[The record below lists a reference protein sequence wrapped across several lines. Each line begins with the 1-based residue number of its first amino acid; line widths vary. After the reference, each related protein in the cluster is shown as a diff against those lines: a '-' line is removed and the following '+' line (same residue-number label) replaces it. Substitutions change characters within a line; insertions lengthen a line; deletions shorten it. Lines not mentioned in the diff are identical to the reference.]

1 MIKKVTLFALTLFL
15 GTVGSAQKYEAVKNA
30 LMLNKR
36 EEALKAFDKESANEK
51 FYSKPEGYL
60 VKATLYAGLSLD
72 SAKAAEADKNRTT
85 AMEAFNKYKEADPE
99 MKLLEDPIYKNA
111 PYQLYAAYFNSGVAD
126 INTKSYE
133 SAYDKFKNVVDLS
146 DVLIAKKINL
156 PGPIDTN
163 ANYYA
168 GILAETVK
176 KVDEAA
182 KYNTRLA
189 DLKVHEPKDS
199 TVYQSLVRYYA
210 GKNDDANFEKY
221 KALGKQLY
229 PQSPFF
235 SYSKLDFAIG
245 SSNNFDEKVAN
256 LEKIVASSPD
266 DYNANLA
273 LAEAIFQ
280 RLDQAKEGEAK
291 PANAAELETK
301 MIATLKKA
309 SSLKPDELQPLL
321 LLGDH
326 YKSKTDALEDVMR
339 TAEKDM
345 DAKGAKATA
354 ADKQKYADAKKAYI
368 AQYALSSES
377 FEKAADMLSKVGT
390 LDNVQKRQY
399 FIIAG
404 NLAQYYFFIGQD
416 AKGADKAKYNA
427 LEKKYD
433 TLYKS
438 LK

>member
-1 MIKKVTLFALTLFL
+1 MIKKVTLFASVLFL
-15 GTVGSAQKYEAVKNA
+15 GTVAFAQKYEAVKNA
-30 LMLNKR
+30 LMLNKHD
-36 EEALKAFDKESANEK
+36 EAMKAFEKESANDK
-51 FYSKPEGYL
+51 FYSKPEGYII
-60 VKATLYAGLSLD
+60 KAALYAGLSLD
-72 SAKAAEADKNRTT
+72 SAKAAEADKNRAT
-85 AMEAFNKYKEADPE
+85 AMEAFNKYKEADPG

-126 INTKSYE
+126 INTKNYE

-182 KYNTRLA
+182 KYNARLA

-245 SSNNFDEKVAN
+245 GSSNFEEKIAN

-280 RLDQAKEGEAK
+280 KLDQAKEGEPK

-309 SSLKPDELQPLL
+309 STLKPTDMQPLL
-321 LLGDH
+321 LMGDH
-326 YKSKTDALEDVMR
+326 YKAKADALEDVMR
-339 TAEKDM
+339 AAEKDM

-377 FEKAADMLSKVGT
+377 FEKAADMLSKVNP

-399 FIIAG
+399 YIIAG
-404 NLAQYYFFIGQD
+404 NLAQYYFFVGQD
-416 AKGADKAKYNA
+416 AKGADKAKYSA

>member
-1 MIKKVTLFALTLFL
+1 MMKKLFL
-15 GTVGSAQKYEAVKNA
+15 IGVAVMSAAAGYAQKYDGIKAALLTNNLAEAH
-30 LMLNKR
+30 
-36 EEALKAFDKESANEK
+36 KAYDKESTNEK
-51 FYSKPEGYL
+51 FFSKPEGYIIKTYL
-60 VKATLYAGLSLD
+60 FAADALD
-72 SAKAAEADKNRTT
+72 SSKAADAEKNRE
-85 AMEAFNKYKEADPE
+85 EAFAAFSKYREMDPS
-99 MKLLEDPIYKNA
+99 MKDLDTYKNA

-126 INTKSYE
+126 INAKNYE
-133 SAYDKFKNVVDLS
+133 AAYNKFKNVVDLS

-176 KVDEAA
+176 KTDEAA

-199 TVYQSLVRYYA
+199 TIYQSLVRYYA
-210 GKNDDANFEKY
+210 AKNDDANFEKY
-221 KALGKQLY
+221 KALGKELY

-235 SYSKLDFAIG
+235 SYNKLDFAIG
-245 SSNNFDEKVAN
+245 GSSSFEEKVAN
-256 LEKIVASSPD
+256 LEKIVASTPD

-273 LAEAIFQ
+273 LGEAIFEK
-280 RLDQAKEGEAK
+280 LDRSKEGEAK
-291 PANAAELETK
+291 PANYDELEGK
-301 MIATLKKA
+301 MITALKKA
-309 SSLKPDELQPLL
+309 SSIKSSEIQPILL
-321 LLGDH
+321 MGDH
-326 YKSKTDALEDVMR
+326 YMSKASSLEDAMR
-339 TAEKDM
+339 AAEKELDG
-345 DAKGAKATA
+345 KGAKATA
-354 ADKQKYADAKKAYI
+354 ADKQKYADAKKAYVDE
-368 AQYALSSES
+368 YALAAEN
-377 FEKAADMLSKVGT
+377 FEKAADMLSKVNP

-399 FIIAG
+399 YIIAG

-433 TLYKS
+433 SLYKS